1 VSLKHKSQPKRI
13 ISEFKTCAKSHSST
27 DLKLFVMIYVGKWM
41 DGWMAA
47 AAAAATRMKIFPQEF
62 LC

>member
-1 VSLKHKSQPKRI
+1 MTVVSSR
-13 ISEFKTCAKSHSST
+13 SHEN
-27 DLKLFVMIYVGKWM
+27 
-41 DGWMAA
+41 GWMAAAAA

>member
-1 VSLKHKSQPKRI
+1 
-13 ISEFKTCAKSHSST
+13 
-27 DLKLFVMIYVGKWM
+27 MIYVGKWM

-47 AAAAATRMKIFPQEF
+47 AAAAAAATRMKIFPQEF